1 MPAQWTGDLVG
12 MMHNHRIT
20 NRMLASHMGYT
31 AAYVSTVLNGKREP
45 QGAEERFRQA
55 VEELCREAASATPP
69 V

>member
-1 MPAQWTGDLVG
+1 MPKEWTGVLVG

-20 NRMLASHMGYT
+20 NRMLANRIGCT
-31 AAYVSTVLNGKREP
+31 EEWVSMVLNGKREP

-55 VEELCREAASATPP
+55 VEELCRETTPQ